1 MGINFTRVTKN
12 PLQDKDALV
21 FNISGE
27 SRYTIL
33 AINPGS
39 TSTKIAIYNG
49 SEAKV
54 ELTLRHSTEEL
65 SHFASAI
72 DQSEWRKSLIL
83 NTLAENNIDIESLSA
98 VIGRGG
104 LLHPIESGVYEVNQT
119 MIDEL
124 RSCTPQHASNLGAI
138 IASEIAELCQAKAY
152 IADPIVVDELDEVTK
167 ITGIKQI
174 RRRSIFHALNQKA
187 MARRYA
193 SDIGRPYE
201 ELNLIVAHLGGG
213 ISIGAHHYGRVIDC
227 NNALDGEGP
236 IAPERAGTIPAGE
249 LIDLCYSGQYTHKQ
263 VRELIVGGGGWV
275 ALAGTNSA
283 IDIVNRANEGD
294 KSAKEALDAMC
305 YGVAKHIGQMAVALN
320 GEVDAIIITGGIAHS
335 KYVTDY
341 ISKRCRFIAPIEI
354 YAGENELQAL
364 AMNAMRVLQG
374 TTDAKIYE

>member
-152 IADPIVVDELDEVTK
+152 IADPVVVDEFCELARWS
-167 ITGIKQI
+167 GIKDI
-174 RRRSIFHALNQKA
+174 PRRSIFHALNQKA
-187 MARRYA
+187 TARLYA
-193 SDIGRPYE
+193 SEIGRKYE
-201 ELNLIVAHLGGG
+201 DLNLVVAHLGGG
-213 ISIGAHHYGRVIDC
+213 ISVAAHCKGRAIDC

-236 IAPERAGTIPAGE
+236 IAPERAGTIPAGD
-249 LIDLCYSGQYTHKQ
+249 LVDLCFSGRYTQQEIRK
-263 VRELIVGGGGWV
+263 LLVGKGGLMSLVGS
-275 ALAGTNSA
+275 NSA
-283 IDIVNRANEGD
+283 RDL
-294 KSAKEALDAMC
+294 SQQAKEGNKEAELALEVMT
-305 YGVAKHIGQMAVALN
+305 YTVAQQIGQMAVALK
-320 GEVDAIIITGGIAHS
+320 GEVDAIILTGGIAHNQS
-335 KYVTDY
+335 ITSAISDY
-341 ISKRCRFIAPIEI
+341 CRFIAPIAV
-354 YAGENELQAL
+354 YPGENELSAL
-364 AMNAMRVLQG
+364 AMNALRVLLWEAE
-374 TTDAKIYE
+374 AKIY